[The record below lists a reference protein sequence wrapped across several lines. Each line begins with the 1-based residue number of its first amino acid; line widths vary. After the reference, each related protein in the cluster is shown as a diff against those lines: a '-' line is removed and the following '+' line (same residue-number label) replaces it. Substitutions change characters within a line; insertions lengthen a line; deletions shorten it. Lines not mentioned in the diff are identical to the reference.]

1 MLMIKVNDQ
10 SQSAQKWVWGVKEG
24 YVSTPSTC
32 GSSLRLDSHELSM
45 ACILSMLYHLLS
57 MYSLYNEM
65 T

>member
-24 YVSTPSTC
+24 YVSTPSTG
-32 GSSLRLDSHELSM
+32 GSSLRLDNHELSM
-45 ACILSMLYHLLS
+45 ASILSMLYHLLS
-57 MYSLYNEM
+57 MYSLYYEM